1 MIQEMIMDGSITL
14 NGIFHDTI
22 KRYVSELTKHM
33 NVAVLQPEPVTH
45 ASTPISST
53 CLGVPGNRDE
63 NDNAMTTGS
72 NATMK
77 NTENEVV
84 RQFEDPELQT
94 LYTNWV
100 AGQNRGH
107 ESMHNHDPS
116 SRARYFLLPIKIEA
130 LRWVTS

>member
-14 NGIFHDTI
+14 NGIFHDMI

-84 RQFEDPELQT
+84 RQFEDPELRRSTQT
-94 LYTNWV
+94 GWRDKIV
-100 AGQNRGH
+100 AMNRCTTTIPQAERGI
-107 ESMHNHDPS
+107 S
-116 SRARYFLLPIKIEA
+116 SYQ
-130 LRWVTS
+130 